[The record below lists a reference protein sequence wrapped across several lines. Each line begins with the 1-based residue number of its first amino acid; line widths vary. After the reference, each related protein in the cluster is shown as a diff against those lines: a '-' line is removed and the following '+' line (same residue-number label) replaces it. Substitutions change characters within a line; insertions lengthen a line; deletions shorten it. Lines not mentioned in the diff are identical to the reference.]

1 MSLTSYNFNDILSD
15 FASLDRFFDEAFNSR
30 QIRRNQPVDTFR
42 PRMDVH
48 YKKDTNDVVAS
59 FELPGLQKEDVSIDL
74 HNDVLTVSGQSNT
87 ATERNEEGY
96 LIRERRYGKF
106 TRALSL
112 PQGVKVSFSD
122 ALLDY
127 QDRGTD
133 DHLLQNEDIKAS
145 MVNGVLTISF
155 PKSTPEA
162 EPKKIAID

>member
-30 QIRRNQPVDTFR
+30 QIRRNQAVDTFR

-87 ATERNEEGY
+87 ATERNEDGY

-112 PQGVKVSFSD
+112 PQGVK
-122 ALLDY
+122 
-127 QDRGTD
+127 
-133 DHLLQNEDIKAS
+133 NEDIKAS
-145 MVNGVLTISF
+145 MANGVLTISF
-155 PKSTPEA
+155 PKSTRET